1 MKSPFYSLMKL
12 KDFNRGD
19 NMKLSKFCSEDLI
32 TFNLKSQDKD
42 GVLKE
47 LVELASKSKLVK
59 SSEELLKD
67 VMDRE
72 ELVTTGV
79 GYGVAFPHAKT
90 KATKGIVIAF
100 GRSEKGIDFDAMDHK
115 PVNLFFLI
123 AAPEDAIGAH
133 LNVMARLSYIM
144 KSEENRQKMM
154 SVTSPGELLQMI
166 DTVE

>member
-1 MKSPFYSLMKL
+1 
-12 KDFNRGD
+12 
-19 NMKLSKFCSEDLI
+19 MKLSKFCNENLV
-32 TFNLKSQDKD
+32 TFGLKSNDKNS
-42 GVLKE
+42 VLKE
-47 LVELASKSKLVK
+47 LVDLVAESNLVK
-59 SSEELLKD
+59 DGEQLLTD
-67 VMDRE
+67 VRERE

-100 GRSEKGIDFDAMDHK
+100 GRSDEGIDFDAMDHK
-115 PVNLFFLI
+115 PVHLFFLI

-154 SVTSPGELLQMI
+154 KVTSPGELLQMI
-166 DTVE
+166 DTVD